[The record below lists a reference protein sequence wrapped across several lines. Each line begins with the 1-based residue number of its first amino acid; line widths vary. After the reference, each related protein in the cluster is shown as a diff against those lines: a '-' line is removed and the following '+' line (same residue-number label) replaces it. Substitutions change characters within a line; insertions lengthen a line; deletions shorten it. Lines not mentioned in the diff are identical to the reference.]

1 MKTYKPIWIWLLIFL
16 VVSCS
21 VAKKSVSDKK
31 TLQQKIE
38 SKDFTIYVTRCLPT
52 DLVNSSFNSDVVL
65 KVKKDTAY
73 ANLPFHG
80 LLSVN
85 PMEMTEGPI
94 SFDGPMREF
103 TMTQNP
109 TVGWNLLFKVDSDPY
124 TYQVNIEISNK
135 GKAVVKVSSSKRST
149 MTYFGDLD

>member
-1 MKTYKPIWIWLLIFL
+1 MKTNKPIWIWLLIFL
-16 VVSCS
+16 VASCS

-94 SFDGPMREF
+94 SFDGSMREF